1 MLLVST
7 CTIPGRKTRSNR
19 PNNSI
24 SPSGSQMTDLVNAW
38 PQIRAA
44 LSPNPALQGLVDSCL
59 ATYNGVYTLSA
70 PSDSFPALA
79 ASYPDLAQQVFTIT
93 QQPLRVQLLEQHTL
107 DASSL
112 NADDQVRPAFTYKPK
127 AAALISPDLEHISDN
142 LTLSSGASTV
152 TDAILQPESIAA
164 VPSYLLRF
172 IPYVGADA
180 VLVAIALRQAF
191 YRFGKARGP
200 EQSSPKAGDKV
211 SLEVERILAMLGGA
225 LSRATYFRLLKS
237 GDLAWFVTNLGS
249 GHQVVKGQVQ
259 RLPNEYQYRGAL
271 LTPGD
276 ASDLAECLL
285 ASGLQENPAKALA
298 AMLATPRNQILK
310 FPYRVPAGERFTE
323 ALSVADLLRQLL
335 PNTRLNPELLAL
347 CDALSTALI
356 RPDSFLAVPWYWFRK
371 VLPAMGT
378 DLGGLYLMAR
388 ACGYTDWASGKDRD
402 RFWVQ
407 GGEATLQAWVRSKSL
422 PRLIPAEKVSSAGR
436 PRKNAVRDQ
445 SDYVRAWRE
454 RSRELAR
461 GYLLR
466 SATRASKMDPI
477 HTDWQ
482 LCVGPT
488 ALTSEDQTLRDA
500 LYAFLCAADQ
510 ASPSLPEALR
520 ALRQSPALQNAL
532 LAAARYQ
539 HDGSLLALLSK
550 GVRKT
555 GGMEDL
561 SHHCEE
567 RQQRSNLS
575 AIFTSCHSERREEST
590 RSESAGGAR
599 FTRTAPTAGL
609 FSGESLARH
618 CEERQQR
625 SNLSATSR
633 SCHSDRSEES
643 PQCELAGGP
652 HSIRSA
658 PSLAL
663 LSRGVLETV
672 GVDSPARHC
681 EERQQRSNLDLAM
694 EGSGEPQ
701 TTTSTALFSK
711 GARETKGMSGSSLI
725 CHFDTLVQTGICNS
739 ETLDEAGI
747 CHFETL
753 RQAINCYFETLVAA
767 EICDFE
773 TVIQILLKLK
783 NSAFFSQDNSNTED
797 PQQLQPA
804 FDLESADQN
813 AEVVENYSNNED
825 FAQLFQKIDPRKA
838 TEIQEKGLQKQFVAW
853 VIYGALN
860 EKIHDPLNLAVAK
873 TLLSAQVP
881 NPTCLELASLG
892 EATLLA
898 ELETYQTQQNRGY
911 LGGDKWLKAN
921 PKAHPMKLNADEAR
935 KLSVLLKTLENDP
948 TPKE

>member
-1 MLLVST
+1 
-7 CTIPGRKTRSNR
+7 
-19 PNNSI
+19 
-24 SPSGSQMTDLVNAW
+24 
-38 PQIRAA
+38 
-44 LSPNPALQGLVDSCL
+44 
-59 ATYNGVYTLSA
+59 
-70 PSDSFPALA
+70 
-79 ASYPDLAQQVFTIT
+79 
-93 QQPLRVQLLEQHTL
+93 
-107 DASSL
+107 
-112 NADDQVRPAFTYKPK
+112 
-127 AAALISPDLEHISDN
+127 
-142 LTLSSGASTV
+142 
-152 TDAILQPESIAA
+152 
-164 VPSYLLRF
+164 
-172 IPYVGADA
+172 
-180 VLVAIALRQAF
+180 VAIALRQAF

-237 GDLAWFVTNLGS
+237 GALDWFVTNLGS

-271 LTPGD
+271 LTAGD
-276 ASDLAECLL
+276 ASDLADCLL
-285 ASGLQENPAKALA
+285 ASGLQENPAKAMAATLA
-298 AMLATPRNQILK
+298 ILRNQILK
-310 FPYRVPAGERFTE
+310 FPYRVPAGERFSK
-323 ALSVADLLRQLL
+323 ALSVTDLLRQLL

-436 PRKNAVRDQ
+436 PRKETVSDQ

-466 SATRASKMDPI
+466 SATRAGKTDPTQ
-477 HTDWQ
+477 TDWQ
-482 LCVGPT
+482 LRVGPT
-488 ALTSEDQTLRDA
+488 ALTNEDQTLRDA

-510 ASPSLPEALR
+510 ADPALPEALA
-520 ALRQSPALQNAL
+520 ALRQNTALQNSL
-532 LAAARYQ
+532 LAAAR
-539 HDGSLLALLSK
+539 HRDDGSLLALLSK
-550 GVRKT
+550 SVRKT
-555 GGMEDL
+555 GGMEDP
-561 SHHCEE
+561 S
-567 RQQRSNLS
+567 
-575 AIFTSCHSERREEST
+575 
-590 RSESAGGAR
+590 
-599 FTRTAPTAGL
+599 
-609 FSGESLARH
+609 RH

-625 SNLSATSR
+625 SDLSAIST
-633 SCHSDRSEES
+633 SCHSERSEES
-643 PQCELAGGP
+643 NRYKSMAGP
-652 HSIRSA
+652 RFTCTA
-658 PSLAL
+658 PTEGL
-663 LSRGVLETV
+663 LSRE
-672 GVDSPARHC
+672 SPSRHC
-681 EERQQRSNLDLAM
+681 EKRQQRSNLDLVM

-701 TTTSTALFSK
+701 TTSSTALFSK
-711 GARETKGMSGSSLI
+711 GACETKGMSASSLI
-725 CHFDTLVQTGICNS
+725 CHFDTLVQTGICHS
-739 ETLDEAGI
+739 DTLDEAGI

-813 AEVVENYSNNED
+813 EKVVENYSNNED
-825 FAQLFQKIDPRKA
+825 FTQLFQKIDPRKA
-838 TEIQEKGLQKQFVAW
+838 TEIQEKGLQNQFVAW

-860 EKIHDPLNLAVAK
+860 EKIHNPLNLAVAK
-873 TLLSAQVP
+873 TLLRAQVP
-881 NPTCLELASLG
+881 NPAWLELANLG

-898 ELETYQTQQNRGY
+898 ELGTYQIQQNRGY
-911 LGGDKWLKAN
+911 LGGDKWLGDRNNQKVALFN
-921 PKAHPMKLNADEAR
+921 SKEAQ
-935 KLSVLLKTLENDP
+935 KLKTYLFETEPNSKALTFLTKTP
-948 TPKE
+948 TSP

>member
-1 MLLVST
+1 
-7 CTIPGRKTRSNR
+7 
-19 PNNSI
+19 
-24 SPSGSQMTDLVNAW
+24 MTDLVNAW

-44 LSPNPALQGLVDSCL
+44 LSPNLVLQGLVDSCL
-59 ATYNGVYTLSA
+59 ASYDGVYTLSA

-93 QQPLRVQLLEQHTL
+93 QQPLRVKVLEHHT
-107 DASSL
+107 SL
-112 NADDQVRPAFTYKPK
+112 NADDLVRPAPKYKPK
-127 AAALISPDLEHISDN
+127 TAASISPNLEPNSDN
-142 LTLSSGASTV
+142 LSLSSGASTV

-211 SLEVERILAMLGGA
+211 SLEVERILSMLGGA

-237 GDLAWFVTNLGS
+237 GSLDWFVTNLGS
-249 GHQVVKGQVQ
+249 GHQVVNGQVQ

-276 ASDLAECLL
+276 ASDLADSLL

-298 AMLATPRNQILK
+298 AMLAIPRNQILK
-310 FPYRVPAGERFTE
+310 FPYRAPEKERFTK
-323 ALSVADLLRQLL
+323 ALSVTDLLRQLL

-402 RFWVQ
+402 RFWIQ

-436 PRKNAVRDQ
+436 PRKETVSDQ

-466 SATRASKMDPI
+466 SATRAGKADPTQ
-477 HTDWQ
+477 TDWQ
-482 LCVGPT
+482 LRVGPT

-500 LYAFLCAADQ
+500 LYAFLCADQ
-510 ASPSLPEALR
+510 TNQALPEALG
-520 ALRQSPALQNAL
+520 ALRQSPALQSTL
-532 LAAARYQ
+532 LAAARFRD
-539 HDGSLLALLSK
+539 DGSLLALLSK
-550 GVRKT
+550 GGRKAEE
-555 GGMEDL
+555 MEDP
-561 SHHCEE
+561 SCHCEE
-567 RQQRSNLS
+567 SQQQSNPSLIS
-575 AIFTSCHSERREEST
+575 TSCHSEHSEDST
-590 RSESAGGAR
+590 RSEFSGGPP
-599 FTRTAPTAGL
+599 FTRTASMAVL
-609 FSGESLARH
+609 LSEEDLSRH

-625 SNLSATSR
+625 SNLSSISTY
-633 SCHSDRSEES
+633 CHSEGSEES
-643 PQCELAGGP
+643 TRPESAGG
-652 HSIRSA
+652 
-658 PSLAL
+658 
-663 LSRGVLETV
+663 
-672 GVDSPARHC
+672 ARFT
-681 EERQQRSNLDLAM
+681 R
-694 EGSGEPQ
+694 
-701 TTTSTALFSK
+701 TTSNKDLPI
-711 GARETKGMSGSSLI
+711 I

-753 RQAINCYFETLVAA
+753 RQAVNCYFETLVTAK
-767 EICDFE
+767 ICDFE

-783 NSAFFSQDNSNTED
+783 NSAFFSQDSSNTED

-813 AEVVENYSNNED
+813 AEVVDNYSINQD
-825 FAQLFQKIDPRKA
+825 FAQLFLKIDPRKA
-838 TEIQEKGLQKQFVAW
+838 AEIREKGLQNQFVAW

-873 TLLSAQVP
+873 TLLGAQVP
-881 NPTCLELASLG
+881 NPTCMELASLG
-892 EATLLA
+892 EGILLA
-898 ELETYQTQQNRGY
+898 ELETYQTQQRRGY
-911 LGGDKWLKAN
+911 LGGDKWLGAKNNQKETFFSSKEAQKLKKYLFETEPG
-921 PKAHPMKLNADEAR
+921 PKV
-935 KLSVLLKTLENDP
+935 STFFV
-948 TPKE
+948 

>member
-1 MLLVST
+1 
-7 CTIPGRKTRSNR
+7 
-19 PNNSI
+19 
-24 SPSGSQMTDLVNAW
+24 
-38 PQIRAA
+38 
-44 LSPNPALQGLVDSCL
+44 
-59 ATYNGVYTLSA
+59 
-70 PSDSFPALA
+70 
-79 ASYPDLAQQVFTIT
+79 
-93 QQPLRVQLLEQHTL
+93 VQLLEQHTL
-107 DASSL
+107 EASSL

-237 GDLAWFVTNLGS
+237 GALDWFVTNLGS

-271 LTPGD
+271 LTAGD
-276 ASDLAECLL
+276 ASDLADCLL
-285 ASGLQENPAKALA
+285 ASGLQENPAKAMAATLA
-298 AMLATPRNQILK
+298 ILRNQILK
-310 FPYRVPAGERFTE
+310 FPYRVPAGERFSK
-323 ALSVADLLRQLL
+323 ALSVTDLLRQLL

-436 PRKNAVRDQ
+436 PRKETVSDQ

-466 SATRASKMDPI
+466 SATRAGKTDPTQ
-477 HTDWQ
+477 TDWQ
-482 LCVGPT
+482 LRVGPT
-488 ALTSEDQTLRDA
+488 ALTNEDQTLRDA

-510 ASPSLPEALR
+510 ADPALPEALA
-520 ALRQSPALQNAL
+520 ALRQNTALQNSL
-532 LAAARYQ
+532 LAAAR
-539 HDGSLLALLSK
+539 HRDDGSLLALLSK
-550 GVRKT
+550 SVRKT
-555 GGMEDL
+555 GGMEDP
-561 SHHCEE
+561 SRHCEE

-575 AIFTSCHSERREEST
+575 AIFTSCHSERSEEST
-590 RSESAGGAR
+590 RSESAGGPR

-625 SNLSATSR
+625 SDLSAIST
-633 SCHSDRSEES
+633 SCHSERSEES
-643 PQCELAGGP
+643 NRYKSMAGP
-652 HSIRSA
+652 RFTCTA
-658 PSLAL
+658 PTEGL
-663 LSRGVLETV
+663 LSRE
-672 GVDSPARHC
+672 SPSRHC
-681 EERQQRSNLDLAM
+681 EKRQQRSNLDLVM

-701 TTTSTALFSK
+701 TTSSTALFSK
-711 GARETKGMSGSSLI
+711 GACETKGMSASSLI
-725 CHFDTLVQTGICNS
+725 CHFDTLVQTGICHS
-739 ETLDEAGI
+739 DTLDEAGI

-813 AEVVENYSNNED
+813 EKVVENYSNNED
-825 FAQLFQKIDPRKA
+825 FTQLFQKIDPRKA
-838 TEIQEKGLQKQFVAW
+838 TEIQEKGLQNQFVAW

-860 EKIHDPLNLAVAK
+860 EKIHNPLNLAVAK
-873 TLLSAQVP
+873 TLLRAQVP
-881 NPTCLELASLG
+881 NPAWLELANLG

-898 ELETYQTQQNRGY
+898 ELGTYQIQQNRGY
-911 LGGDKWLKAN
+911 LGGDKWLGDRNNQKVALFN
-921 PKAHPMKLNADEAR
+921 SKEAQ
-935 KLSVLLKTLENDP
+935 KLKTYLFETEPNSKALTFLTKTP
-948 TPKE
+948 TSP

>member
-1 MLLVST
+1 
-7 CTIPGRKTRSNR
+7 
-19 PNNSI
+19 
-24 SPSGSQMTDLVNAW
+24 MTDLVNAW

-402 RFWVQ
+402 RFWVL

-482 LCVGPT
+482 LRVGPT

-510 ASPSLPEALR
+510 ADHALPEALR

-532 LAAARYQ
+532 LAAARYR

-550 GVRKT
+550 GFRKT
-555 GGMEDL
+555 GGMEDP
-561 SHHCEE
+561 S
-567 RQQRSNLS
+567 
-575 AIFTSCHSERREEST
+575 
-590 RSESAGGAR
+590 
-599 FTRTAPTAGL
+599 
-609 FSGESLARH
+609 RH

-625 SNLSATSR
+625 S
-633 SCHSDRSEES
+633 D
-643 PQCELAGGP
+643 PELAM
-652 HSIRSA
+652 
-658 PSLAL
+658 
-663 LSRGVLETV
+663 V
-672 GVDSPARHC
+672 G
-681 EERQQRSNLDLAM
+681 L
-694 EGSGEPQ
+694 GEPQ
-701 TTTSTALFSK
+701 TTSSTALFSK
-711 GARETKGMSGSSLI
+711 GACETKGMSGSSLI

-804 FDLESADQN
+804 FDLDSADQN

-838 TEIQEKGLQKQFVAW
+838 TEIQEKGLQNQFVAW

-873 TLLSAQVP
+873 TLLGAQVP
-881 NPTCLELASLG
+881 NPTCLELATQG
-892 EATLLA
+892 EEVLLA
-898 ELETYQTQQNRGY
+898 ELDAYQSQHKRGY
-911 LGGDKWLKAN
+911 LGGDKWLGAKN
-921 PKAHPMKLNADEAR
+921 NQI
-935 KLSVLLKTLENDP
+935 KTLLNS
-948 TPKE
+948 KEAQKLKSYLFETEPNSKALTFFRKTSTYT